1 MPPVARRRSADRSPR
16 GALDALVELYAELPV
31 MRCQGLCSDSCYS
44 LVQTR
49 LEREHVRAQTGV
61 RLDLV
66 QAPPT
71 PCRALTMLNQCGVYE
86 ARPMICRLWGMTAGM
101 RCQYG
106 CEPDGGFL
114 TARQFYE
121 FLARVAELAG
131 DPDEARRLRE
141 PFEQDPEGAEQR
153 MLAWQR
159 HRDMEYNDRV
169 RRAGDT
175 AVFLVRPGLLS
186 KKQPRGGRW

>member
-1 MPPVARRRSADRSPR
+1 VGRK
-16 GALDALVELYAELPV
+16 ALGQAQRDALVALYAELPV
-31 MRCQGLCSDSCYS
+31 MRCQGLCSDSCFS
-44 LVQTR
+44 LFQTR
-49 LEREHVRAQTGV
+49 LERDHVREQTGV
-61 RLDLV
+61 QLALV

-71 PCRALTMLNQCGVYE
+71 PCAALTMLNQCGVYE
-86 ARPMICRLWGMTAGM
+86 ARPMICRLWGMTMGL

-106 CEPDGGFL
+106 CEPEGGFL

-131 DPDEARRLRE
+131 DPDEARRMRE
-141 PFEQDPEGAEQR
+141 PFEQDPEGAERR

-159 HRDMEYNDRV
+159 RRDLVYDDQV
-169 RRAGDT
+169 RRAGDSARFVVGQGRLT
-175 AVFLVRPGLLS
+175 